1 MVTGLPPEFEY
12 FEPSTL
18 QEACAILKDREG
30 AKILAGGTDLII
42 SMRDRKIA
50 PRHVVNIKRIPKLDG
65 IFTDEGGLRMGALT
79 TIGAIDNSALV
90 RNAFPMVA
98 EAAHALGCL
107 QVRNRATLGG
117 NLCNSSP
124 SADMAPPLIVL
135 GTMAKIVGSK
145 GERKVPL
152 EDFFTGPG
160 KTVLARDEILT
171 ELWVPNLAIN
181 SHGAFVK
188 QGPRTAM
195 DIAVVNAAG
204 VFVMNGKVCTDA
216 RMVLGAVA
224 PTPLRIK
231 KSEAAI
237 RRREVDEKNVCKVAE
252 VAAEECRPISDVR
265 GSEDYRRQIVNVLIR
280 RLFAEAL
287 HLQLPKLRGA
297 RP

>member
-18 QEACAILKDREG
+18 EGAFSILKEHEG

-42 SMRDRKIA
+42 AMRERKIA
-50 PRHVVNIKRIPKLDG
+50 PRRVVNIKRIPGLDG
-65 IFTDEGGLRMGALT
+65 ILADEGGLRIGALT
-79 TIGAIDNSALV
+79 TIGAIDNSALI

-135 GTMAKIVGSK
+135 GAMAKIVGPK

-152 EDFFTGPG
+152 EDFFAGPG
-160 KTVLARDEILT
+160 KTVLARDEILI
-171 ELWVPNLAIN
+171 ELWVPDPAIN
-181 SHGAFVK
+181 SHSAFVK
-188 QGPRTAM
+188 HGPRTAM

-204 VFVMNGKVCTDA
+204 LFVLNGRICTDA
-216 RMVLGAVA
+216 RMVVGAVA
-224 PTPLRIK
+224 PVPLRIK
-231 KSEAAI
+231 GSEAAI
-237 RRREVDEKNVCKVAE
+237 RGREVNEENVRKVAE
-252 VAAEECRPISDVR
+252 LAAGECRPISDVR
-265 GSEDYRRQIVNVLIR
+265 GSEDYRREIVSVLIR

-287 HLQLPKLRGA
+287 HLELSKLRGA

>member
-1 MVTGLPPEFEY
+1 MVTRQPPEFEY
-12 FEPSTL
+12 FEPTTL
-18 QEACAILKDREG
+18 EEAVSILGEHEN
-30 AKILAGGTDLII
+30 AKVLAGGTDLII
-42 SMRDRKIA
+42 SMRDGKIA
-50 PRHVVNIKRIPKLDG
+50 PTHVVNIKRIPGLDAIG
-65 IFTDEGGLRMGALT
+65 ADEGGLRIGALT
-79 TIGAIDNSALV
+79 TIGVIDNSALV

-135 GTMAKIVGSK
+135 GATAKIVGPR

-160 KTVLARDEILT
+160 KTVLAEDEILT
-171 ELWVPNLAIN
+171 ELWVPNSAVN

-204 VFVMNGKVCTDA
+204 VFVMKGKICTDA

-224 PTPLRIK
+224 PIPLRIK

-237 RRREVDEKNVCKVAE
+237 RGREVDEKNVRKVAE
-252 VAAEECRPISDVR
+252 TAAEECRPISDVR
-265 GSEDYRRQIVNVLIR
+265 GSEDYRRQIVNVLVR

-287 HLQLPKLRGA
+287 HSQLPSLRGA
-297 RP
+297 GP